1 MSTPETIIR
10 QWFKEVWEGGD
21 ERAIDRLMTPDAV
34 VHGLSGAG
42 GAQLRGPE
50 GFKPY
55 FRAVRGALG
64 DLRVDIK
71 RVVTEGDICVAH
83 CHVRA
88 RHTGES
94 LGGPATGRP
103 VDFWGMVMVQV
114 RDGQL
119 VEGWNCFEFLSMYQQ
134 LGWVHDP
141 VTPV

>member
-1 MSTPETIIR
+1 MSTPETVIR

-21 ERAIDRLMTPDAV
+21 ERAIDRLMAPDAV

-50 GFKPY
+50 DFKPY
-55 FRAVRGALG
+55 FHAMRGALSG
-64 DLRVDIK
+64 LRVDVK
-71 RVVTEGDICVAH
+71 RVVTEGEMCVAH

-94 LGGPATGRP
+94 LGGPATERP
-103 VDFWGMVMVQV
+103 VDFWGMVMARV

-119 VEGWNCFEFLSMYQQ
+119 VEGWNCFDFLSMYQQ

-141 VTPV
+141 VHPL

>member
-21 ERAIDRLMTPDAV
+21 ERAMFGSDARR
-34 VHGLSGAG
+34 GGPRAERRR
-42 GAQLRGPE
+42 GAQLRGPRSSSR
-50 GFKPY
+50 Y
-55 FRAVRGALG
+55 FHAMRGALS

-94 LGGPATGRP
+94 LGGPATERP
-103 VDFWGMVMVQV
+103 VTSGAGQVRV

-119 VEGWNCFEFLSMYQQ
+119 IQGWNCFEFLSMYQQ
-134 LGWVHDP
+134 LGWVHDL
-141 VTPV
+141 